1 METTLQ
7 QHDFARV
14 PATPTAEVAS
24 FFEALRGAHACFLD
38 TVGRAQS
45 LLEHDAGQLA
55 HIASVQS
62 RLTRSFLDAQRS
74 ILMHRAEIDAEVALV
89 GLPERAQATE
99 VVAASREQSFIEA
112 ERQLATLLDAW
123 WVAEREEGRAALDD
137 AFARSAMHHHI
148 VSVETAGPVDWT
160 APQTFPAPTMPAA
173 PRSSAI
179 APDLALTQ
187 TLAGLD
193 SAGAGSLE
201 DLFLTLAEAL
211 NEPAQAAAPIS
222 FDAPS
227 ADAKPVDLA
236 PPAQLL
242 APSVVVE
249 NEEVARA
256 EAFQEFWQAP
266 QPPVETK
273 RASTWVITQVVVPMA
288 AVTAAVAIIMAWI
301 G

>member
-24 FFEALRGAHACFLD
+24 FFEALRGAHANFLD
-38 TVGRAQS
+38 TVGHAQS

-55 HIASVQS
+55 HIASVQG

-99 VVAASREQSFIEA
+99 VVAAAREKSFIDA

-123 WVAEREEGRAALDD
+123 WAAEREEGRAALDD
-137 AFARSAMHHHI
+137 AFARSAMHHH
-148 VSVETAGPVDWT
+148 VASVEAAGPDVLT
-160 APQTFPAPTMPAA
+160 APQAFPAPTMPAA
-173 PRSSAI
+173 SRSYAV
-179 APDLALTQ
+179 APELALTQ

-201 DLFLTLAEAL
+201 DLFLSLAEAL
-211 NEPAQAAAPIS
+211 NEPVQAAAFSS

-227 ADAKPVDLA
+227 ADAQPVDLA
-236 PPAQLL
+236 PPAALL
-242 APSVVVE
+242 APHVVVH

-266 QPPVETK
+266 QPAAVTK
-273 RASTWVITQVVVPMA
+273 RAPTWVVTQVVVPMA
-288 AVTAAVAIIMAWI
+288 AVTAAIAIIMAWV

>member
-1 METTLQ
+1 MQ
-7 QHDFARV
+7 QHDFSRV
-14 PATPTAEVAS
+14 PAAPTVEVAS

-99 VVAASREQSFIEA
+99 VVAAAREQSFIEA

-148 VSVETAGPVDWT
+148 ASVEAAGPVDWT
-160 APQTFPAPTMPAA
+160 APQTFAAPTLSAT
-173 PRSSAI
+173 PRSSAV

-201 DLFLTLAEAL
+201 DLFLSLAEAL
-211 NEPAQAAAPIS
+211 NEPAQGAAPIS

-266 QPPVETK
+266 QPAVVAK

-288 AVTAAVAIIMAWI
+288 AVTAAIAIIMAWV

>member
-14 PATPTAEVAS
+14 PAAPTAEVAS

-99 VVAASREQSFIEA
+99 VVAAAREQSFIEA

-148 VSVETAGPVDWT
+148 ASVEAAGPVVWT
-160 APQTFPAPTMPAA
+160 APQTLPASPVPAE
-173 PRSSAI
+173 PRTYVVT
-179 APDLALTQ
+179 PDVALSQ
-187 TLAGLD
+187 TLAALD
-193 SAGAGSLE
+193 TAESDSLE
-201 DLFLTLAEAL
+201 DLFRSLAEAL
-211 NEPAQAAAPIS
+211 DEPAQAAAPVS
-222 FDAPS
+222 FDAPC
-227 ADAKPVDLA
+227 ADAQPVDLA

>member
-1 METTLQ
+1 MQ
-7 QHDFARV
+7 QHDFSRV
-14 PATPTAEVAS
+14 PAAPTAEVAS

-99 VVAASREQSFIEA
+99 VVAAAREQSFIEA

-148 VSVETAGPVDWT
+148 ASVEAAGPVDWT
-160 APQTFPAPTMPAA
+160 APQTFAAPTLSAT
-173 PRSSAI
+173 PRSSAV

-201 DLFLTLAEAL
+201 DLFLSLAEAL
-211 NEPAQAAAPIS
+211 NEPAQGAAPIS

-266 QPPVETK
+266 QPAVVAK

-288 AVTAAVAIIMAWI
+288 AVTAAIAIIMAWV

>member
-7 QHDFARV
+7 QHDFSRV
-14 PATPTAEVAS
+14 PTAPTAEVAS

-99 VVAASREQSFIEA
+99 VVAAAREQSFIEA

-148 VSVETAGPVDWT
+148 ASVEAAGPVDWT
-160 APQTFPAPTMPAA
+160 APQTFAAPTLSAT
-173 PRSSAI
+173 PRSSAV

-201 DLFLTLAEAL
+201 DLFLSLAEAL
-211 NEPAQAAAPIS
+211 NEPAQGAAPIS

-266 QPPVETK
+266 QPAVVAK

-288 AVTAAVAIIMAWI
+288 AVTAAIAIIMAWV

>member
-24 FFEALRGAHACFLD
+24 FFEALRGAHARFLD
-38 TVGRAQS
+38 TVGHAQS

-55 HIASVQS
+55 HIAAVQS

-74 ILMHRAEIDAEVALV
+74 ILMHRAEVDAEVALV

-99 VVAASREQSFIEA
+99 VVAAAREQSFIEA

-123 WVAEREEGRAALDD
+123 WIAEREEGRAALDD
-137 AFARSAMHHHI
+137 AFARSAMHHH
-148 VSVETAGPVDWT
+148 VASVDAAVAVDWS
-160 APQTFPAPTMPAA
+160 APQPLPAPVMTTAA
-173 PRSSAI
+173 RSYAVT
-179 APDLALTQ
+179 PDVALTQ
-187 TLAGLD
+187 TLAALD
-193 SAGAGSLE
+193 TAHGGSLE
-201 DLFLTLAEAL
+201 DLLLSLAEAL
-211 NEPAQAAAPIS
+211 DEPARAAAPFS
-222 FDAPS
+222 FAAPCGG
-227 ADAKPVDLA
+227 AQPVDLA

-266 QPPVETK
+266 QPPVAVK
-273 RASTWVITQVVVPMA
+273 RASTSVVTQVVVPMA
-288 AVTAAVAIIMAWI
+288 AFVAVVAIIMAWI